1 MVEHSNKILI
11 IFVNLVLQMVTLYD
25 LVEGE
30 EGIILK
36 IKGRGMFRQRL
47 MEMGFLAGKRVKVI
61 KKAPLGD
68 PVEYKIMGYYVSLRS
83 SEAQLIEVAA
93 RGEIPEEHPYP
104 NGVIDGV
111 VEKTV
116 WIEKSRHIQV
126 ALIGNP
132 NSGKTTLFNCASGSS
147 EKVANYAGVT
157 IDSKEA
163 KYKQSGYTFSL
174 VDLPG
179 TYSLKSYSP
188 EEIYLRNYI
197 FNKKPDVVV
206 NIVDASNLERNFYL
220 TTQLI
225 DMGIQVVIALN
236 MYDELLRKGDRLD
249 HQSLGEL
256 LGIPIVPTVSSRGK
270 GIKKLFDKII
280 EVYENREP
288 TVRHI
293 HINYGIEIEN
303 AVESIQSKIKID
315 KNRSFTNIIAAR
327 YLALGLLEKDRE
339 FTRDIAGCVN
349 SQEIIETAARES
361 EKLEKLFVEPLETTI
376 TDLRYGFIAGAL
388 KETLKISSTERLRKS
403 QIVDNYLTNKYLG
416 FPIFIF
422 FMWLTFFTTFK
433 LGNYP
438 KLWMEQGVTWLAEMT
453 GSALNPGILRDF
465 LVDGIISGVG
475 AVIVFLPNII
485 ILFLFISF
493 MEDTGYMART
503 VFIMDKLMHKI
514 GLHGKSF
521 IPLFMGFGCNVPA
534 IMATRIIESRQDRLV
549 TMLITPF
556 MTCSARLPVY
566 ILFISA
572 FFEKD
577 QGLILLILYFLGAL
591 FAILSA
597 ILLKKTLFRSPDM
610 PFVMELPP
618 YRIPTARSIVKHV
631 VFRTGLYLR
640 KIGGVILVASIIV
653 WFFSNFPRNINFS
666 RDYDAEILKTEQ
678 YYDNL
683 KGGQEQDPV
692 LADSRKDKAVARL
705 VMEKKNELQGG
716 SIMGIIGRSIE
727 PVMKPLGFDWRLTVS
742 ILSGFAAKEVVVST
756 LGVLFLPES
765 GEDDISL
772 VQKIRNQEDEAG
784 NKMFTPLIAF
794 SFMLF
799 ILTYFPCIGVVA
811 AIKRESGGWKW
822 AVFVVLYTTIVA
834 WLLSFSVYQIGS
846 LFLS

>member
-1 MVEHSNKILI
+1 
-11 IFVNLVLQMVTLYD
+11 MVTLYD

-47 MEMGFLAGKRVKVI
+47 MEMGFLAGKHIRVI

-68 PVEYKIMGYYVSLRS
+68 PVEYKIMGYNVSLRS
-83 SEAQLIEVAA
+83 TEAQLIEVAA
-93 RGEIPEEHPYP
+93 RGEIPEEPLYP
-104 NGVIDGV
+104 NGVFD
-111 VEKTV
+111 EDDLKTDWV
-116 WIEKSRHIQV
+116 EKSRHIQV
-126 ALIGNP
+126 ALVGNP
-132 NSGKTTLFNCASGSS
+132 NSGKTTLFNYASGSS
-147 EKVANYAGVT
+147 AKVANYAGVT

-163 KYKQSGYTFSL
+163 KYRQSRYTFSL

-188 EEIYLRNYI
+188 EELYIRNYI
-197 FNKKPDVVV
+197 FENKPDIVV
-206 NIVDASNLERNFYL
+206 NIVDASNLERNLYL

-225 DMGIQVVIALN
+225 DMGIQVVVALN
-236 MYDELLRKGDRLD
+236 MYDELLKKGDRLD
-249 HQSLGEL
+249 HESLGKL

-270 GIKKLFDKII
+270 GIKKLFEKVI

-303 AVESIQSKIKID
+303 AVEAIQSKIKID
-315 KNRSFTNIIAAR
+315 ENRSFTNIIAAR
-327 YLALGLLEKDRE
+327 YLALGLLENDRE

-349 SQEIIETAARES
+349 VQEIIETAAVES
-361 EKLEKLFVEPLETTI
+361 ERLEKLFVESLETTI

-388 KETLKISSTERLRKS
+388 KETLKVSSTERLRKT

-416 FPIFIF
+416 FPLFLL
-422 FMWLTFFTTFK
+422 FMWFTFFSTFK

-438 KLWMEQGVTWLAEMT
+438 KMWMEDGVKWLAEIT
-453 GSALNPGILRDF
+453 ASALSPGIMRDF

-572 FFEKD
+572 FFQKD
-577 QGLILLILYFLGAL
+577 QGLILLLLYFLGAL
-591 FAILSA
+591 LAILSA
-597 ILLKKTLFRSPDM
+597 ILLKHTLFRSSDV

-618 YRIPTARSIVKHV
+618 YRIPTARSIGKHV

-653 WFFSNFPRNINFS
+653 WFFSNFPRDVKFS
-666 RDYDAEILKTEQ
+666 KDYDTEVLKTEQ
-678 YYDNL
+678 YYEDM
-683 KGGQEQDPV
+683 KDDTAQDPV
-692 LADSRKDKAVARL
+692 IIDNQKEEAVARL
-705 VMEKKNELQGG
+705 IMEKKSEQQSK
-716 SIMGIIGRSIE
+716 SIMGAIGHALE
-727 PVMKPLGFDWRLTVS
+727 PVMRPLGFDWRLTVS

-756 LGVLFLPES
+756 LGVLFLPET
-765 GEDDISL
+765 GEGDVNL
-772 VQKIRNQEDEAG
+772 VEKIQSQEDESG

-822 AVFVVLYTTIVA
+822 AMFVVLYTTVVA

-846 LFLS
+846 LFIS